1 MVPGGALCPFAASQP
16 VEFGQH
22 FPQVLGVLSPQI
34 CLLYFPSTAPR
45 PAFGGGSVYHGVVV
59 QKLVF
64 CGDDKAP
71 RADNT
76 VRPDADGVMDAR
88 ARRDGV
94 EVTYGR
100 GLDATADFK
109 EVVVADAHDLFPPVY
124 DYGAFLDDAARADDN
139 RSGNSKDGRLGM
151 DYRA

>member
-1 MVPGGALCPFAASQP
+1 MVEGTRSCPFAASQP
-16 VEFGQH
+16 VEFGKH

-34 CLLYFPSTAPR
+34 RLLYFPSPAPG
-45 PAFGGGSVYHGVVV
+45 PPFGGRSIYHGIVV

-64 CGDDKAP
+64 CGNDKAS

-76 VRPDADGVMDAR
+76 VRPDADGVMDTG

-100 GLDATADFK
+100 GLDACT
-109 EVVVADAHDLFPPVY
+109 
-124 DYGAFLDDAARADDN
+124 RSDN
-139 RSGNSKDGRLGM
+139 
-151 DYRA
+151 